1 MEDLRK
7 DPASCPKALE
17 LVGRSML
24 AVESQRHICPVAR
37 VGYQGELGK
46 GLWKLAP
53 WQPLLL

>member
-24 AVESQRHICPVAR
+24 AVESETHVSTCQSRLSRGAR
-37 VGYQGELGK
+37 
-46 GLWKLAP
+46 
-53 WQPLLL
+53 